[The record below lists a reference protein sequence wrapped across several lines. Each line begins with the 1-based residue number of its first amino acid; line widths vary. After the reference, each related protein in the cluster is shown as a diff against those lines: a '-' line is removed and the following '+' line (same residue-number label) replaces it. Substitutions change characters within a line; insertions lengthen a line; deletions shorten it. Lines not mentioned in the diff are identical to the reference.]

1 MATHL
6 PTQYDL
12 FLDESGSFMETSTV
26 PAERAEAF
34 QQGRLFPSQLAGLL
48 VPRGALTEGAAKQ
61 ARNRALDAVG
71 LPPQPVHGND
81 LLRAIGKERYS
92 SLITELISELRRQA
106 WQPVRLVN
114 REQVR
119 YGDRVATYT
128 HLVAELILRICQ
140 QQHLQGAG
148 PISLR
153 VYAARVRLG
162 ETPEGEIILLP
173 REEYLRRIREYLGFA
188 AVRRGLARTSGA
200 WRLEDLHL
208 RSGKDA
214 PELHLCDMLSHAS
227 HDDFHPIQAE
237 TARLLR
243 DAFGP
248 YDFSLSY
255 LEVIERVDQHLAG
268 DAPGLAVLFLAER
281 VCGEPVSDELRD
293 PARKRLE
300 EIRTRL
306 AQLGAPARD
315 QHLALLSGWLEQI
328 IEVRRAIELG
338 DRLSTWLLD
347 EVVTPLG
354 QLLAGGPE
362 AGSVDWFAYALR
374 TWNLTAANHRG
385 ALRDARRQ
393 TGELEKLLPSL
404 AGQWEHATLL
414 MRGLVA
420 QGVHLTDCFEHETAS
435 KRMEVAAK
443 YYGELGSLF
452 HVILP
457 DVFPERVRSD
467 LHGRVLGTW
476 LQSEVLA
483 GLCRAD
489 ASRLDRAR
497 RLSEQAIDEFPAEA
511 DKERQYQYR
520 SQLEAAAGNFAEAR
534 IYLARS
540 LRLKA
545 DSHEAIASAIVA
557 LAEQSPFAEGFAHLH
572 WFRLGV
578 TACLD
583 GNQEDATAF
592 LAAVEHTGALDW
604 RWSRADG
611 PADYPA
617 HGILRR
623 AAVLRGLRSEA
634 DLAVENLRRLAH
646 LLSGKQ
652 AGHFVLQTVN
662 LAAHAETAAV
672 LASRQAK
679 TARRL
684 LDSTAEGCH
693 GLKQMLAMLQTT
705 IGVDFPGIWQV
716 FSDWPPVIDAA
727 LRENLPSEAHMLSRL
742 ARRIGY

>member
-1 MATHL
+1 MSSNLRAE
-6 PTQYDL
+6 YDL
-12 FLDESGSFMETSTV
+12 FIDESGTFMETSTV
-26 PAERAEAF
+26 PAERTEAF
-34 QQGRLFPSQLAGLL
+34 QQGRLIPSQLAGLL

-61 ARNRALDAVG
+61 VRNRALAAIG
-71 LPPQPVHGND
+71 LPPQPVHGNE
-81 LLRAIGKERYS
+81 LLRAVGKEQYS
-92 SLITELISELRRQA
+92 AFVTGLGSELQRQG

-140 QQHLQGAG
+140 QQHLAGAG
-148 PISLR
+148 AISVR

-162 ETPEGEIILLP
+162 ETLEGEIVLLP

-188 AVRRGLARTSGA
+188 AVRRGLARAAGA

-214 PELHLCDMLSHAS
+214 PELHLCDVLSHAS
-227 HDDFHPIQAE
+227 HDDFHPVQPE
-237 TARLLR
+237 TAHTLR
-243 DAFGP
+243 EAFGQ

-255 LEVIERVDQHLAG
+255 LEVIERVDQQLAS
-268 DAPGLAVLFLAER
+268 DALGLAVVSLAER
-281 VCGEPVSDELRD
+281 FCGEPMSDELRD
-293 PARKRLE
+293 SARKRLD
-300 EIRTRL
+300 EIRARL

-315 QHLALLSGWLEQI
+315 QHLALLSGWLEQT

-347 EVVTPLG
+347 EVVTPVG

-374 TWNLTAANHRG
+374 TWILTAANHRG
-385 ALRDARRQ
+385 SLRDAQQQ
-393 TGELEKLLPSL
+393 TGTMEKLLPSL
-404 AGQWEHATLL
+404 AGQWEHAPLL

-420 QGVHLTDCFEHETAS
+420 QGVHLTDCFEHDAAS

-483 GLCRAD
+483 GVCRAD
-489 ASRLDRAR
+489 TTRLDRAR

-511 DKERQYQYR
+511 DKERQYQCR

-534 IYLARS
+534 LYLARS
-540 LRLKA
+540 LRMKT

-557 LAEQSPFAEGFAHLH
+557 LAEVSPFAEGFAQLH

-583 GNQEDATAF
+583 GNQEEANAF
-592 LAAVEHTGALDW
+592 LAAVEKSGALDW
-604 RWSRADG
+604 RWSRTDG

-623 AAVLRGLRSEA
+623 AAVLRGLRGEA
-634 DLAVENLRRLAH
+634 EPAVESLRRLAH
-646 LLSGKQ
+646 LLSGEQ
-652 AGHFVLQTVN
+652 ARHVVLQTVR

-672 LASRQAK
+672 LTPRQAK
-679 TARRL
+679 TAKRL
-684 LDSTAEGCH
+684 LDSAATDCP
-693 GLKQMLAMLQTT
+693 GLKQLLSLLQAE
-705 IGVDFPGIWQV
+705 VAADFPGIWRA
-716 FSDWPPVIDAA
+716 FSDWPLAVDTA
-727 LRENLPSEAHMLSRL
+727 LRGNLAAEAQQLSRI
-742 ARRIGY
+742 ARRVGY